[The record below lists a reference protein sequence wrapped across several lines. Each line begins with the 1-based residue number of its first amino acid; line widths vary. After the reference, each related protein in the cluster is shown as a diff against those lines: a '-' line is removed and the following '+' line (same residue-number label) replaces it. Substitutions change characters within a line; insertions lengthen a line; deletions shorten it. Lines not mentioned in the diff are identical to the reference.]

1 MARSRSGADTLAR
14 FAAAFRPYGFRGEA
28 LTPVY
33 GLAECSVGL
42 AVGPPG
48 RGPVIDRVQREALAA
63 GEARPAAVGDEKALP
78 WLPAASPCPS
88 MNYG

>member
-1 MARSRSGADTLAR
+1 VAADTLAR
-14 FAAAFRPYGFRGEA
+14 FAAAFRPYGFRAEA
-28 LTPVY
+28 LAPVY

-63 GEARPAAVGDEKALP
+63 GEAVARRPSMTIQRCA
-78 WLPAASPCPS
+78 WWPAASPARP
-88 MNYG
+88 